1 MVASK
6 KDGGGKLRFISWFS
20 QIIADEKIDLVASGV
35 VDVKP
40 SDVVD
45 ENVVLLDVNLIRGL
59 MKMSE
64 STAVV

>member
-6 KDGGGKLRFISWFS
+6 KDGGGKSRPISGFS
-20 QIIADEKIDLVASGV
+20 GITADEKIDLETSDV
-35 VDVKP
+35 VGGKP